1 MSRIFV
7 STETDPYFNIAAE
20 YQLFLEAGKETQLFL
35 WQNRKAVI
43 LGRNQNIS
51 AECNMEFLEKHHIQ
65 PVRRFSGGGSVF
77 QDLGNVNFT
86 FLSIEAAAAP
96 DRYLEVIKNAVG
108 FLGIPCDYSNRNDL
122 LTGGKKFSG
131 HAYYSDQGKY
141 MYHGTLMVSV
151 DLGLLSGALHP
162 SYLKLHSKGID
173 SVKSRVVNLSQV
185 NRSITAERIKAACI
199 KAFRREFVAEDKVSY
214 IDSRN
219 MRPIVLDKLRNE
231 SWIYG
236 QSPDF
241 EIEMEKKLSFGNVT
255 ILSDIADGKITRIKI
270 YTDGLDAIDFS
281 ECEKE
286 LTGEIFREDFIA
298 EKVEKCY
305 NSFYNKFDLTRFM
318 PFDHKKAEYGGK
330 S

>member
-7 STETDPYFNIAAE
+7 STETDPYFNVAAE
-20 YQLFLEAGKETQLFL
+20 YQLFLEAGEETQLFL
-35 WQNRKAVI
+35 WQNRKAVV

-51 AECNMEFLEKHHIQ
+51 AECDMDFLKKHNIQ

-86 FLSIEAAAAP
+86 FLSAEAWAAP

-108 FLGIPCDYSNRNDL
+108 FLGIQCDYSSRNDL
-122 LTGGKKFSG
+122 LTEGKKFSG
-131 HAYYSDQGKY
+131 HAYYTDQGKY

-151 DLGLLSGALHP
+151 DLELLSGVLHP

-173 SVKSRVVNLSQV
+173 SVKSRVVNLSQI
-185 NRSITAERIKAACI
+185 NRGITAEGMKAACI
-199 KAFRREFVAEDKVSY
+199 KAFCREFAIENKVSY
-214 IDSRN
+214 IDRHT
-219 MRPIVLDKLRNE
+219 MRPTVLGRLRSE

-241 EIEMEKKLSFGNVT
+241 EIKIEKKLSFGNVT
-255 ILSDIADGKITRIKI
+255 ILSNVADGRITRIKI
-270 YTDGLDAIDFS
+270 YTDGLDTVDFT

-286 LTGEIFREDFIA
+286 LTGEIFREDLIA

-305 NSFYNKFDLTRFM
+305 NFLYNQFDLTRFM
-318 PFDHKKAEYGGK
+318 PADHKEAE
-330 S
+330 